1 MLTRVLLVV
10 SALLVFGTL
19 STAAEVT
26 FSHDVAPVLYKHCVS
41 CHHPND
47 IAPMSLLTYREAR
60 PWAAAMKQA
69 VVTGKMP
76 PWKADSHF
84 GEWSNDAR
92 LSQAEKDIIVAWAS
106 GQKLEGNPKDL
117 PAPPTF
123 PDGWKIGK
131 PDAVIS
137 IPEHKLEAKGP
148 DEYSYVTVPTNFTED
163 KWVVAA
169 ELRPGN
175 RKVVHHA
182 HVFVVD
188 PESETAKDKK
198 KAPDNPAVEYT
209 RWLQVHEGTLEFIR
223 PDAPVINDGC
233 LRDDNGVFPGNKQTD
248 LGSLISSFLPGRE
261 ADVYPEGTARLIKAG
276 SKINFQ
282 IHYSRATG
290 KPETDIS
297 SVGLMF
303 AKEPP
308 KQVARRIDLSNHMFL
323 IPPGSPDQEVT
334 ECHTFDK
341 DMYITSLTPH
351 MHLRGKS
358 MRFDVTYPNGKTD
371 TLLNV
376 PAYDFNWQITYR
388 TATPIFVPKGT
399 RLKIDAR
406 FDNSAN
412 NRTNPDPS
420 KTIRWGSASEVEMMD
435 GWIEYVDAVPGRTPA
450 VAPTQTAQGPRQ
462 NSSDRQ

>member
-1 MLTRVLLVV
+1 MSLRSAWLPVMLVV
-10 SALLVFGTL
+10 AAAGVSG
-19 STAAEVT
+19 AEVT
-26 FSHDVAPVLYKHCVS
+26 FHHDVAPILYKHCVS

-47 IAPMSLLTYREAR
+47 IAPMSLLTYRDVR
-60 PWAAAMKQA
+60 PWAAAVKQA
-69 VVTGKMP
+69 VLTGKMP
-76 PWKADSHF
+76 PWKADPHF
-84 GEWSNDAR
+84 GEWSNDPR
-92 LSQAEKDIIVAWAS
+92 LTDAEKNTIISWVNGS
-106 GQKLEGNPKDL
+106 KLEGDPKDM
-117 PAPPTF
+117 PPVPSF

-137 IPEHKLEAKGP
+137 IPEHKLDAKGP
-148 DEYSYVTVPTNFTED
+148 DEYTYVTVPTKFTED
-163 KWVVAA
+163 KWIIAA

-175 RKVVHHA
+175 RKIVHHA

-188 PESETAKDKK
+188 PEDTAKKK
-198 KAPDNPAVEYT
+198 NAEDPAVAYS
-209 RWLQVHEGTLEFIR
+209 RWLQVHEGSLSFIR

-233 LRDDNGVFPGNKQTD
+233 LKDDNGAFPGNKQTD
-248 LGSLISSFLPGRE
+248 LGSLISSFLPGRGG
-261 ADVYPEGTARLIKAG
+261 DVYPEGTARLIKAG
-276 SKINFQ
+276 SKMKFQ

-290 KPETDIS
+290 KPETDIT
-297 SVGLMF
+297 SVGLIF

-308 KQVARRIDLSNHMFL
+308 KQIARRIDLSNHMFL
-323 IPPGSPDQEVT
+323 IPPGASDQEVS

-358 MRFDVTYPNGKTD
+358 MRMDVTYPDGKTE

-388 TATPIFVPKGT
+388 AAKPLFIPKGT

-406 FDNSAN
+406 FDNSPN

-420 KTIRWGSASEVEMMD
+420 KTVRWGAASETEMMD
-435 GWIEYVDAVPGRTPA
+435 GWVEYVDAVPGSQPELPA
-450 VAPTQTAQGPRQ
+450 TAGITQQPASR
-462 NSSDRQ
+462 R